1 MSLMNAF
8 ETYQQYLGLKLYF
21 EGSFDYFKYSGKTN
35 VTPASF
41 DKRRDKYKFV
51 KLSNKLSDAQ
61 IIEYFVSNFIQGRK
75 YIGDFDGRVWQ
86 QHKKIVQSIEYNFE
100 NDFEYLLTKVE
111 KFDILYHS
119 VDGNHPILLKQYLG
133 KKIKLETMVILEK
146 LTSFCRAFDKNITD
160 TIIWPDVSQLIKRY
174 EPFLKV
180 DEKKCNQ
187 IAIQMI
193 KELDDG

>member
-21 EGSFDYFKYSGKTN
+21 EGAFDYFKYSGKTN
-35 VTPASF
+35 VTP
-41 DKRRDKYKFV
+41 
-51 KLSNKLSDAQ
+51 
-61 IIEYFVSNFIQGRK
+61 SNFIRGRK

-86 QHKKIVQSIEYNFE
+86 EHKKIVQSIEYNFE
-100 NDFEYLLTKVE
+100 NDMEYLLTKAE

-119 VDGNHPILLKQYLG
+119 DDGKHPILLKQYLG

-146 LTSFCRAFDKNITD
+146 LTSFCRVFDKTITD
-160 TIIWPDVSQLIKRY
+160 AIIWPDVSMLIKRY

-180 DEKKCNQ
+180 DEKKCNR
-187 IAIQMI
+187 IAIEKI

>member
-1 MSLMNAF
+1 LSLMTAF
-8 ETYQQYLGLKLYF
+8 EAYQQYLGLKLYF
-21 EGSFDYFKYSGKTN
+21 EGNFDYFKYSGKTN
-35 VTPASF
+35 ATPTSF

-51 KLSNKLSDAQ
+51 KLSNKLSDEQ
-61 IIEYFVSNFIQGRK
+61 IIEYFVSNFIRGKK

-100 NDFEYLLTKVE
+100 NDIEYLLTRVE
-111 KFDILYHS
+111 KFDILFQC

-133 KKIKLETMVILEK
+133 KKIKLETMVILDK
-146 LTSFCRAFDKNITD
+146 ILHFTRTFDKQITD
-160 TIIWPDVSQLIKRY
+160 TIIWPDVGQLIKRY

-180 DEKKCNQ
+180 DVEKCNR
-187 IAIQMI
+187 IALQMI

>member
-21 EGSFDYFKYSGKTN
+21 EGSFDYFKYQGKTN

-41 DKRRDKYKFV
+41 DKRRDKYTFV
-51 KLSNKLSDAQ
+51 KLSNKLSDDQ
-61 IIEYFVSNFIQGRK
+61 IIEYFVSNFIRGRK

-86 QHKKIVQSIEYNFE
+86 EHKKIVQSIEYNFE
-100 NDFEYLLTKVE
+100 NDMEYLLTKAE

-119 VDGNHPILLKQYLG
+119 DDGKHPILLKQYLG

-146 LTSFCRAFDKNITD
+146 LTSFCRVFDKTITD
-160 TIIWPDVSQLIKRY
+160 AIIWPDVSMLIKRY

-180 DEKKCNQ
+180 DEKKCNR
-187 IAIQMI
+187 IAIEKI